1 LLAISLFS
9 PVLRGRNLILSSPEE
24 ESQGQMMRYGKINIA
39 IVRALIFALA
49 LIFQLSATSVHSLA
63 QAQTAQPSQIPGPPP
78 AQYIPNRDYD
88 THHIKLDLRFDWE
101 REQALGVA
109 TITFAPLV
117 SNLRSVEFDATDMTF
132 NSVKLISGTSLQ
144 FKTDAAKEK
153 LRIALDRAYQPKEVL
168 TVIIDYR
175 TNGAA
180 TQRGLYGSFG
190 RGLRFIKPTPREPDR
205 PRQIWSQSQPEYS
218 HYWFPCYD
226 HPNDFATTEI
236 SATVEKPLMVIS
248 NGNLMETKNH
258 ADNTRTFHWKINQPH
273 AIYLTSLV
281 VGEYSAIKASYD
293 GIPVTTYVYP
303 QEAEQGKVTAARLPE
318 MVKLFSEKTG
328 IKYPYPK
335 YAQTAARDFGGAME
349 NITATTISDQLIF
362 DARSALDQSSEGLQA
377 HELSHQWF
385 GAYVTCR
392 SWSDLWLNEGF
403 ATYFQAIWDEHSLGR
418 DEFLYR
424 DVKANQEAYLSAW
437 QRGERRPI
445 VTNLYTRSD
454 AQFDVYSYQRGGAV
468 LHMLRKAL
476 GEENWWRSINHYLT
490 KYAHQPVQT
499 EQFRIAIEEAT
510 GQSMDWFFD
519 QWVYRMG
526 HPVFYVSQDYD
537 QSSKVLKLTV
547 KQEQKMDTA
556 SIYPQADLFQMPLEI
571 EIGTAA
577 GTRIERIRIE
587 PRGEQTFSF
596 SVDSQPLLVNFDYG
610 NTLIKELRF
619 DKTTDELTYQL
630 SNDQDVMGRLW
641 ALNQL
646 FSRLRDK
653 ATVEAD
659 KQKITG
665 SLISTLSG
673 DKFWGVRMEA
683 ASMLGRVPGEATRQ
697 SLIAATRDR
706 NAKVRGAAIGALIPA
721 RDPQLANLY
730 IELLNDQSY
739 SVIRSAAIALGLTK
753 SPAAYAALVKLINL
767 PSWRDSIRFAGLAGL
782 AALEDRRAL
791 DFGLQYSQG
800 GNPLQ
805 VRAAAVALLGS
816 VGRDDK
822 RAFAQIKEVFLL
834 GLSKPNFSLAGEAA
848 GALVRLGD
856 PRAAEIFAE
865 ARKETNDPQ
874 LQSLIEQFE
883 RRLKQRL
890 ETKPQASGQ

>member
-1 LLAISLFS
+1 MQF
-9 PVLRGRNLILSSPEE
+9 V
-24 ESQGQMMRYGKINIA
+24 KTNIA
-39 IVRALIFALA
+39 VVRALFFALA
-49 LIFQLSATSVHSLA
+49 LIFQLTVTFVHSLA
-63 QAQTAQPSQIPGPPP
+63 QTQTAQPSQSPGLPP
-78 AQYIPNRDYD
+78 AQYIPSRDYD
-88 THHIKLDLRFDWE
+88 TRHIKLDLRFDWE

-117 SNLRSVEFDATDMTF
+117 SNLRSIEFDAADMTF
-132 NSVKLISGTSLQ
+132 NSVKLSSGTPLQ

-153 LRIALDRAYQPKEVL
+153 LRVALDRAYQPKDVL
-168 TVIIDYR
+168 TLVIDYH
-175 TNGAA
+175 TNGAV

-190 RGLRFIKPTPREPDR
+190 RGLRFIKPTLKEPDS
-205 PRQIWSQSQPEYS
+205 PHQIWSQSEPEYS
-218 HYWFPCYD
+218 HYWFPCHD
-226 HPNDFATTEI
+226 HPNDFVTTEI
-236 SATVEKPLMVIS
+236 IATVNNPLTIIS
-248 NGNLMETKNH
+248 NGSLIETKNN
-258 ADNTRTFHWKINQPH
+258 ADNTRTFHWKIDQPH

-303 QEAEQGKVTAARLPE
+303 QETEQGKVTAARLPE
-318 MVKLFSEKTG
+318 MIKFFSEKTG
-328 IKYPYPK
+328 IKYPYTK
-335 YAQTAARDFGGAME
+335 YAQTVARDFGGAME

-362 DARSALDQSSEGLQA
+362 DTRSALDQSSEGLQA

-403 ATYFQAIWDEHSLGR
+403 ATYFQAIWDEHNLGH

-437 QRGERRPI
+437 ARGERRPI
-445 VTNLYTRSD
+445 VTNLYARSD

-476 GEENWWRSINHYLT
+476 GEESWWRSINHYLT

-519 QWVYRMG
+519 EWVYRMG
-526 HPVFYVSQDYD
+526 HPVFHVVQDYD

-547 KQEQKMDTA
+547 RQEQKMDAA
-556 SIYPQADLFQMPLEI
+556 SVYPQTNLFQMPLEI
-571 EIGTAA
+571 EIGTATS
-577 GTRIERIRIE
+577 TRIERIQIE
-587 PRGEQTFSF
+587 PKGEQTFSF

-610 NTLIKELRF
+610 STLIKELRF

-630 SNDQDVMGRLW
+630 SNDQDVLGRLS

-653 ATVEAD
+653 ATADAD

-683 ASMLGRVPGEATRQ
+683 ASMLGHAPGEATRQ
-697 SLIAATRDR
+697 SLIAATRDQ
-706 NAKVRGAAIGALIPA
+706 NAKVRVAAIGALMAA
-721 RDPQLANLY
+721 RDPQLASLY
-730 IELLNDQSY
+730 TELLNDQSY

-753 SPAAYAALVKLINL
+753 SPTAYAALVKLINL
-767 PSWRDSIRFAGLAGL
+767 LSWRDNIRFAGLAGL

-791 DFGLQYSQG
+791 DFGLQYAQG

-805 VRAAAVALLGS
+805 VRAAAVALLGG
-816 VGRDDK
+816 VGRDDE

-834 GLSKPNFSLAGEAA
+834 GVSKPNFSLAGEAA

-865 ARKETNDPQ
+865 ARKKTNDPR

-883 RRLKQRL
+883 HRLKQKL